1 MTGDYQAVSDAEL
14 TRRVRENDP
23 DAFSELSARYLWLI
37 RAKARSFQGPS
48 FPEEEDLLQEGF
60 LGLYAAANS
69 FEEQGE
75 ASFQTYAGVCIYNC
89 MVSAARKHG
98 SRKNRPLNESLPLD
112 GPDAALMAAEN
123 GPEDLLEVREQFQ
136 QLLRQ
141 MNQILSPLE
150 RRALSLYLGGC
161 KRAEI
166 PKRTGISLKVFDNA
180 MYRVRSKLKGL

>member
-1 MTGDYQAVSDAEL
+1 MSGDYQAFSDAEL
-14 TRRVRENDP
+14 ARLVRENDP
-23 DAFSELSARYLWLI
+23 DAFSELSTRYFWLI
-37 RAKARSFQGPS
+37 RSKARLFQGPS

-60 LGLYAAANS
+60 LGLYAAADS
-69 FEEQGE
+69 FEEQRD
-75 ASFQTYAGVCIYNC
+75 ASFQTYAGVCVYNC

-112 GPDAALMAAEN
+112 SADAASMASES
-123 GPEDLLEVREQFQ
+123 GPEDLLEVREHFQ
-136 QLLRQ
+136 QLLQQ
-141 MNQILSPLE
+141 MNMILSPLE
-150 RRALSLYLGGC
+150 RRALSLYLSGC